1 MGGRGA
7 SSGRAGGS
15 NSNSTQLS
23 KLLQKIDV
31 NDKWAYQPDDYTDL
45 NDLRKNPIPYV
56 GVGEDFKIGLQTE
69 DAIQASY
76 KSDVDIDISKLKT
89 FQPFVLA
96 SGIDNYKS
104 WDGSD
109 RPYVIEYKGGF
120 YLLDGNHRVAKA
132 KLQGKKK
139 IKVDISVRVD
149 R

>member
-1 MGGRGA
+1 MGGRGS

-31 NDKWAYQPDDYTDL
+31 NDKWAYQPDDHTDL

-69 DAIQASY
+69 DAIQKSY

>member
-1 MGGRGA
+1 MGGRGS
-7 SSGRAGGS
+7 SSGRARGS

-31 NDKWAYQPDDYTDL
+31 NDKWAYQPDDHTDL

-69 DAIQASY
+69 DAIQKSY

>member
-1 MGGRGA
+1 MGGRGS

-23 KLLQKIDV
+23 KSLQKIDV

-45 NDLRKNPIPYV
+45 NDLRKNPIPYI

-69 DAIQASY
+69 DAIQKSY

>member
-1 MGGRGA
+1 MAKGGRGGKRA
-7 SSGRAGGS
+7 SGG
-15 NSNSTQLS
+15 NSNNTQLS
-23 KLLQKIDV
+23 NLLSKINV

-96 SGIDNYKS
+96 SGIDDYKS

>member
-1 MGGRGA
+1 MGGRGS
-7 SSGRAGGS
+7 SSGRARGS
-15 NSNSTQLS
+15 SSNSTQLS

-31 NDKWAYQPDDYTDL
+31 NDKWAYQPDDHTDL

-69 DAIQASY
+69 DAIQKSY

>member
-1 MGGRGA
+1 MAKGNRGGKR
-7 SSGRAGGS
+7 GS
-15 NSNSTQLS
+15 NSNSTRLS
-23 KLLQKIDV
+23 NLLSKIDV
-31 NDKWAYQPDDYTDL
+31 NDEWAFQPDDDTDL
-45 NDLRKNPIPYV
+45 NDLKQNPIPYV
-56 GVGEDFKIGLQTE
+56 GVGKDFEIGNAVE
-69 DAIQASY
+69 DAVQQAY
-76 KSDVDIDISKLKT
+76 KSNVEIDISKLKT

-96 SGIDNYKS
+96 SGIDDYKS

-149 R
+149 G

>member
-1 MGGRGA
+1 MAKGGRG
-7 SSGRAGGS
+7 GKRGG

-96 SGIDNYKS
+96 SGIDDYKS

>member
-1 MGGRGA
+1 MAKGNRGGKRG
-7 SSGRAGGS
+7 G

-31 NDKWAYQPDDYTDL
+31 NDKWAYQPDDHTDL
-45 NDLRKNPIPYV
+45 NDFRKNPIPYV

-69 DAIQASY
+69 DAIQKSY

>member
-1 MGGRGA
+1 MGGRGS

-45 NDLRKNPIPYV
+45 NDLRKNPIPYI

-69 DAIQASY
+69 DAIQKSY

>member
-1 MGGRGA
+1 MAKGCRVGRHGG
-7 SSGRAGGS
+7 

-23 KLLQKIDV
+23 KLLQKIAV

-69 DAIQASY
+69 DAIQKSY

-96 SGIDNYKS
+96 SGIDDYKS

>member
-45 NDLRKNPIPYV
+45 NDLRKNPIPYI

-69 DAIQASY
+69 DAIQKSY

>member
-1 MGGRGA
+1 MAKGNRGGKRG
-7 SSGRAGGS
+7 G

-45 NDLRKNPIPYV
+45 NDLRENPIPYV

-69 DAIQASY
+69 DAIQTSY

-96 SGIDNYKS
+96 SGIDDNKS